1 MVSSIFDDP
10 NNHLCAIPNIAEL
23 IITDGSS
30 ITPRTDPQTSPTSST
45 LPSPQT
51 QAGPPPAPQSH
62 RPDTIGPRHT
72 SVPCSPARASSPL
85 PSAVVIRAR
94 SLLPPHPDSRHD
106 RHGSSSEAADAQTR
120 AFLGLRSLSGPIH
133 VVYKCRDLFGGA
145 IQELSVQ
152 VPPGTLSEKE
162 MAKML
167 AEVIEASRPTSRLIV
182 EISEGEVDALCK
194 ALVRQLSRSIIT
206 VTTRSSYKMYR
217 ATSEHE
223 G

>member
-1 MVSSIFDDP
+1 MVSSIFDEP

-30 ITPRTDPQTSPTSST
+30 KTPRTDPQTSPTSSA
-45 LPSPQT
+45 LLSPT

-62 RPDTIGPRHT
+62 WPDTIGPPNT
-72 SVPCSPARASSPL
+72 SVPCSPARASSPR

-94 SLLPPHPDSRHD
+94 TLLPPLPDSCHD
-106 RHGSSSEAADAQTR
+106 RHGPSSEAADAQTR

-133 VVYKCRDLFGGA
+133 VVYKCRDLLGGA

-182 EISEGEVDALCK
+182 EISEGEVDALCE

-206 VTTRSSYKMYR
+206 VTTRSSYKMYS
-217 ATSEHE
+217 ATSANE